1 MTLSELLIAGVI
13 TCSSCCASLQVW
25 GQAGHIARSARDFT
39 EVSAL
44 LERHWLASYRWL
56 SAAPAVCS
64 LEVAGLEAALELALP
79 LALELSR
86 SIDSNHESLGLW
98 LVLQHPASGLER
110 RQLVTS
116 AGLGVCS
123 DLTELPSAVAVE
135 LPS

>member
-13 TCSSCCASLQVW
+13 TSSSCCASLQVW
-25 GQAGHIARSARDFT
+25 GQACHIARSARDVT
-39 EVSAL
+39 EASAL

-64 LEVAGLEAALELALP
+64 LEAAGLEEALEQALP

-86 SIDSNHESLGLW
+86 SIDSNNASLGWW
-98 LVLQHPASGLER
+98 LELQHPASGLER
-110 RQLVTS
+110 RQLLTS
-116 AGLGVCS
+116 AGLGVCP
-123 DLTELPSAVAVE
+123 DITELPSAFAVE